1 MWIWECENWPE
12 FSWNQKQIQPLLNQ
26 AHLVHQSFLKQIS
39 WLHIDFV
46 NEAEAQT
53 LVDET
58 MHTAAIEGE
67 LLQLPHV
74 RSSVAR
80 HLGFPQETVIMDK
93 TVDGLVE
100 LLLDSTNYQTTL
112 SKDRLLAWHAGL
124 FPSGYSSI
132 HKIDIGRYRC
142 EEMYVMSG
150 PYGKQTTHFEAP
162 PPTKLDSLMDNF
174 TLWFNDSSRKHQD
187 EIIRAGIAHLYF
199 VTIHPFDDGNGR
211 ISRALIDLALSQFE
225 QSRKR
230 FYRLSTEIE
239 LHRNSYYDILESTQK
254 GTLDITNYITWFLE
268 TFIAAIQRSEHTL
281 QKILNKARFWQQ
293 HYLTDL
299 NPRQK
304 KALNLLLDSGD
315 DFIGNLNSRKYVSLN
330 KVSRVTAY
338 RELSDMVE
346 KGCLLMLAHGRS
358 TSYTLITMQFG

>member
-1 MWIWECENWPE
+1 MWIWERDNWPE
-12 FSWNQKQIQPLLNQ
+12 FSWNQNQIQPLLDQ
-26 AHLVHQSFLKQIS
+26 AHMIHQSFLKQIS
-39 WLHIDFV
+39 WLHTDFA
-46 NEAEAQT
+46 NEAEAQI

-58 MHTAAIEGE
+58 MHTSAIEGE
-67 LLQLPHV
+67 LLQLSHV

-80 HLGFPQETVIMDK
+80 HLGIPEEITLVDK
-93 TVDGLVE
+93 KVDALVE
-100 LLLDSTNYQTTL
+100 LLLDSSNYQTPL

-132 HKIDIGRYRC
+132 HKIDIGCYRR

-150 PYGKQTTHFEAP
+150 PYGKETVHFEAP
-162 PPTKLDSLMDNF
+162 PPIQLESLMANFITWFDNY
-174 TLWFNDSSRKHQD
+174 SKQHQD
-187 EIIRAGIAHLYF
+187 GIIRSGVAHLYF

-225 QSRKR
+225 QSGKR

-239 LHRNSYYDILESTQK
+239 RNRKNYYSILESTQK

-268 TFIAAIQRSEHTL
+268 TFIAAIQRSENTL
-281 QKILNKARFWQQ
+281 QKILNKAKFWQQ
-293 HYLTDL
+293 HYITEL
-299 NPRQK
+299 NLRQK
-304 KALNLLLDSGD
+304 KALNLLLDNGN
-315 DFIGNLNSRKYVSLN
+315 DFIGNLNTRKYVSIN

-346 KGCLLMLAHGRS
+346 KECLIMVAQGRS
-358 TSYTLITMQFG
+358 TSYKLKNK